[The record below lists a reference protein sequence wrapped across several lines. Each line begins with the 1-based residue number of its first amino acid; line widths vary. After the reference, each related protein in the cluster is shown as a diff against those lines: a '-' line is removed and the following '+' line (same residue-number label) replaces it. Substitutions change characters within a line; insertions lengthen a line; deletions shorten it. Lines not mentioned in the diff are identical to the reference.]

1 MTGAD
6 SNKGTAMDI
15 CMSVKYMGKDENGA
29 DEAGS
34 PEHLWDVELFN
45 EDYLMNV
52 PYYTFTQDKPS
63 IDEVIYFLLEGAVY
77 METIIYLNESG
88 KSEYIKML
96 PEPFNN
102 FGEDQLKWLDGIR
115 EFFGQDYKKL
125 VSARMDGMHEGWQQK
140 IGF

>member
-15 CMSVKYMGKDENGA
+15 VMSAEYMGKEENDA
-29 DEAGS
+29 DESGL
-34 PEHLWDVELFN
+34 PEYCWKVELLN
-45 EDYLMNV
+45 ETRLMNV
-52 PYYTFTQDKPS
+52 PYFTSTPDKPS
-63 IDEVIYFLLEGAVY
+63 IDEVMNTLMVGAVY

-125 VSARMDGMHEGWQQK
+125 VRARMDGMHEGWQQK